1 MKNTKKHSQ
10 KSTRFHTKRSAEQR
24 AATRKL
30 TSRIFVGVSVAL
42 VLIFVVF
49 IFVTTNFMG
58 SDSIVTETA
67 YRTTV
72 SDSIDTTCFVIRDEE
87 YINNTNSGILAY
99 QVTDGE
105 KVTVNGTIATIYNNE
120 SDAVNYQRI
129 CEIEEEIE
137 ELENLNNISN
147 SVNIGLDSLNNK
159 LDMKLTAFIEC
170 INERKFNEISSV
182 QNDLVS
188 AINRKQIITGDQSD
202 FDDNIAKLESE
213 KSELEKLSSN
223 SVGEITSKNSGYYSS
238 VIDGYE
244 TTFSVD
250 SLSEIKYSD
259 ITDVEPQK
267 IDEGKYIGK
276 IIKGVNWYLACPVTD
291 EQAVAINHSSLNV
304 KIKIPYATSE
314 QIPAKVVSVNQFSG
328 EEMAVV
334 ILECNYM
341 SPAISQIRNE
351 GIEIELNTYEGLK
364 ISKKALHDDYITSTT
379 TDENGMTSEKEIKVQ
394 GVYTKYGRQLYFKQ
408 VYITYSADD
417 YVICSEEPGNDV
429 LVNGTTVSLYD
440 EVVVE
445 GDDLYDGKLID

>member
-1 MKNTKKHSQ
+1 MKNSQNHSR
-10 KSTRFHTKRSAEQR
+10 KIKHTKRSAEQR

-30 TSRIFVGVSVAL
+30 TSRIFVGVSVAI
-42 VLIFVVF
+42 VLIFIVF

-87 YINNTNSGILAY
+87 YIENTSDGILVY
-99 QVTDGE
+99 QVSDSE
-105 KVTVNGTIATIYNNE
+105 KVTANGIVATIYNNE
-120 SDAVNYQRI
+120 TDAVNYQRI
-129 CEIEEEIE
+129 CEIEDEIE

-147 SVNIGLDSLNNK
+147 SVNIGLDSINNQ
-159 LDMKLTAFIEC
+159 LDMKMTAFIEC
-170 INERKFNEISSV
+170 INERDFNSISAV
-182 QNDLVS
+182 QNDLIS
-188 AINRKQIITGDQSD
+188 AINRKQIITGDQSN
-202 FDDNIAKLESE
+202 FDENIAKLENE
-213 KSELEKLSSN
+213 KAELEKNSGV
-223 SVGEITSKNSGYYSS
+223 SVGEITSQNSGYYSS

-244 TTFSVD
+244 NSFSID
-250 SLSEIKYSD
+250 NLSEISY
-259 ITDVEPQK
+259 TDLTEVEAEEV
-267 IDEGKYIGK
+267 DESKYIGK
-276 IIKGVNWYLACPVTD
+276 IIKGVNWYLACPVTQ
-291 EQAVAINHSSLNV
+291 EQAVAINHSSYNV
-304 KIKIPYATSE
+304 NVKIPYATSDL
-314 QIPAKVVSVNQFSG
+314 IPARVVSVNQFSDD
-328 EEMAVV
+328 EMAVV

-364 ISKKALHDDYITSTT
+364 ISKKALHDDYVTT
-379 TDENGMTSEKEIKVQ
+379 TVTDEKGVTTEKEIKVQ

-408 VYITYSADD
+408 VYIAYSADD

-429 LVNGTTVSLYD
+429 IVSGTTVSLYD

>member
-1 MKNTKKHSQ
+1 MKNSKKHSQ
-10 KSTRFHTKRSAEQR
+10 KIKHTRRSAEQR

-42 VLIFVVF
+42 VLVFIVF

-87 YINNTNSGILAY
+87 YIENTSSGILVY
-99 QVTDGE
+99 QVSDSE
-105 KVTVNGTIATIYNNE
+105 KVTANGTIATIYNNE
-120 SDAVNYQRI
+120 EDAVNYQKI
-129 CEIEEEIE
+129 CEIEDEIE
-137 ELENLNNISN
+137 ELQNLNNISN
-147 SVNIGLDSLNNK
+147 SVNIGLDSINNQ
-159 LDMKLTAFIEC
+159 LDMKMTAFIEC
-170 INERKFNEISSV
+170 VNERDFSKITTV
-182 QNDLVS
+182 QNDLIS
-188 AINRKQIITGDQSD
+188 AINRKQIITGDQSN
-202 FDDNIAKLESE
+202 FDENIAKLEKE
-213 KSELEKLSSN
+213 KSELEKSSGV

-244 TTFSVD
+244 NTFSIEN
-250 SLSEIKYSD
+250 LSEISYSD
-259 ITDVEPQK
+259 LNEAEPED
-267 IDEGKYIGK
+267 IDENKYLGK
-276 IIKGVNWYLACPVTD
+276 IIKGVNWYLACPVTE
-291 EQAVAINHSSLNV
+291 EQAVAINHSSFNV
-304 KIKIPYATSE
+304 NVKIPYATSE

-351 GIEIELNTYEGLK
+351 GIEIELSTYEGLK
-364 ISKKALHDDYITSTT
+364 ISKKALHDDYVTSTT
-379 TDENGMTSEKEIKVQ
+379 TDKNGVTTENGIKVQ

-408 VYITYSADD
+408 VFITYSDED
-417 YVICSEEPGNDV
+417 YVICSEEPGSDV